1 MTTTEIVIVVLIA
14 AVAAL
19 VKSITGMGFPLTLL
33 PILAL
38 FMDVAE
44 AVVIIAPANLFLNFW
59 LVLST
64 RHERHNM
71 PRLARFTV
79 PGVMG
84 TVLGAVLLPVLPG
97 TLMRVFLVA
106 VIVLFLAS
114 QLRGRSIELSE
125 ARSAQL
131 SPVVGGVA
139 GVFQGAASVAGPIVA
154 PWFLILGLT
163 RDTLVHALAAF
174 FALTGIIQIF
184 VFALRGVLTTRLLGL
199 GVALIPVAL
208 LMFPLGV
215 QIRQRISLVAFQR
228 LVLVLLAGS
237 AVSLLVR
244 IL

>member
-1 MTTTEIVIVVLIA
+1 MTTTEIVIVVLMA

-19 VKSITGMGFPLTLL
+19 VKSTTGMGFPLVLL

-38 FMDVAE
+38 FNDVAE
-44 AVVIIAPANLFLNFW
+44 AVVILAPANLFLNFW

-64 RHERHNM
+64 RHERHNV
-71 PRLARFTV
+71 PKLARFTV
-79 PGVMG
+79 PGAM
-84 TVLGAVLLPVLPG
+84 TAVLGAVLLPVLPG
-97 TLMRVFLVA
+97 TLMRLVLVG
-106 VIVLFLAS
+106 VIVMFLAN
-114 QLRGRSIELSE
+114 QLSGRSLEVSE

-139 GVFQGAASVAGPIVA
+139 GVFQGAASVAGPIVT

-163 RDTLVHALAAF
+163 RDTLVHALASF
-174 FALTGIIQIF
+174 FALTGIIQF
-184 VFALRGVLTTRLLGL
+184 VVFAIRGVLTARLVGL
-199 GVALIPVAL
+199 GIALIPVAF

-215 QIRQRISLVAFQR
+215 QIRKRISLVAFKR
-228 LVLVLLAGS
+228 LVLFLLAGS